1 MSKISDVE
9 VFRKL
14 AAMIQESYAQ
24 GYQDALNPEFKLRI
38 PREIAELAD
47 KEAFADPHTRFKI
60 FIERYELARL
70 DEKLRSYMCGDENNR
85 ETVFAYI
92 NPLTRP
98 FVEVTDE

>member
-1 MSKISDVE
+1 MIKITEGE